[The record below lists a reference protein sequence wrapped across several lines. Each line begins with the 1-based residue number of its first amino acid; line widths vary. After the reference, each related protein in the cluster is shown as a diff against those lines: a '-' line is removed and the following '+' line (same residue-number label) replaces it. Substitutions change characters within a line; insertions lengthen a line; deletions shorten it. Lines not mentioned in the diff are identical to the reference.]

1 MFTGIVQTRLP
12 VCKIER
18 KDDLATL
25 IFEFPPEFL
34 QGLQNG
40 ASVAING
47 TCLTVREIDADR
59 VSFNAIDQTLKVT
72 NLGALTD
79 GDIVNIERAAKYGDE
94 IGGHVLSGHVMD
106 QVEVLD
112 VIESAD
118 NLVVWFERPEHLAPF
133 ILDKGFVS
141 LNGCSLTIAEVDG
154 NRFSVHLIPET
165 RDVTTFGLVKTGDRI
180 NLEVDAQ
187 TQAVVE
193 TVRRM
198 LLSPEVLA
206 ALKGI

>member
-18 KDDLATL
+18 KDDFATL

-72 NLGALTD
+72 FAWPKFDPETGAPIWKTAGQQDYKLRD
-79 GDIVNIERAAKYGDE
+79 QILSIRPSSRA
-94 IGGHVLSGHVMD
+94 
-106 QVEVLD
+106 VLD
-112 VIESAD
+112 TQEGNS
-118 NLVVWFERPEHLAPF
+118 LKVWQ
-133 ILDKGFVS
+133 
-141 LNGCSLTIAEVDG
+141 DG
-154 NRFSVHLIPET
+154 EILIP
-165 RDVTTFGLVKTGDRI
+165 L
-180 NLEVDAQ
+180 
-187 TQAVVE
+187 
-193 TVRRM
+193 
-198 LLSPEVLA
+198 P
-206 ALKGI
+206 

>member
-18 KDDLATL
+18 KDDFATL